1 MKNRN
6 INSIALAIALIIS
19 SSSCSEFLDRE
30 PLSAASENTFWKTEN
45 DALVG
50 LNAVYTALPDAR
62 DFWRDCQSDNSVMT
76 NAWGEAGLGYISMGN
91 HNPATGYLTE
101 EWRYDQIRK
110 SLYFLE
116 RLRGM
121 EFDENKKKRFE
132 AEARVVMG
140 MRYLRMVQLFGDIP
154 LIKEGPIALDE
165 SSLPRT
171 KKEEVL
177 KYALENAEF
186 AVNNLPDKYTG
197 ADVGRITKGAA
208 LMLKANILLYQA
220 SIKQYHEGK
229 IDESLWKGAYEAA
242 AQVLTL
248 GYKLIDDYSEIF
260 KQDNNRNTD
269 ETILA
274 YQYVEDKITHMTPV
288 LASPAGT
295 GITGNGWASFCPT
308 RDLVDSYLC
317 SDGKPISESTVYNKQ
332 DPYSNRD
339 KRLKK
344 TFMLPGEP
352 VLRPNG
358 QYLDYQPHPSFNQ
371 SEKLN
376 SEGGGITG
384 YMYLKFNEPTYTKP
398 SAGFANWPIYRYAEA
413 LLIVAEALNE
423 FRPGDSQIKTVLDEV
438 RVRAG
443 LPTIT
448 NSQLS
453 NKNLMRE
460 LIREERRHEFV
471 AEHKRYFDILR
482 WKIAEDVLNKPAYGI
497 NSNEKDQVGD
507 WTKPKYLAQNRVF
520 DKNKHYLWPIPQT
533 AIDRNQN
540 LLPQNS
546 GW

>member
-1 MKNRN
+1 MKNQY
-6 INSIALAIALIIS
+6 INKIVVTIS
-19 SSSCSEFLDRE
+19 LLFGMSSCSDFLDRE

-91 HNPATGYLTE
+91 HNPATGYLNE

-110 SLYFLE
+110 SLYFLD
-116 RLRGM
+116 RLEGM
-121 EFDENKKKRFE
+121 EIDENKKKRFE
-132 AEARVVMG
+132 GEARVILG

-154 LIKEGPIALDE
+154 LIKDGPILLDE
-165 SSLPRT
+165 SNLPRT
-171 KKEEVL
+171 KKDDVL

-186 AVNNLPDKYTG
+186 GVENLPVNYSG
-197 ADVGRITKGAA
+197 ADAGRITKGAA

-220 SIKQYHEGK
+220 SIKKFHENSS
-229 IDESLWKGAYEAA
+229 DENLWMGAYNAA
-242 AQVLTL
+242 DLVLGL
-248 GYKLIDDYSEIF
+248 GYQLLEDYAEVF
-260 KQDNNRNTD
+260 RQDNNRNSN

-274 YQYVEDKITHMTPV
+274 FQYVEDKITHMTPV

-317 SDGKPISESTVYNKQ
+317 TDGKPITESTLFNMDK
-332 DPYSNRD
+332 PFENRD

-358 QYLDYQPHPSFNQ
+358 QYSNYQPHPAYNQ
-371 SEKLN
+371 SEKIN

-384 YMYLKFNEPTYTKP
+384 YMYLKFNEPNYTKP
-398 SAGFANWPIYRYAEA
+398 SEGYANWPIYRFSEA
-413 LLIVAEALNE
+413 LLIIAEALNE
-423 FRPGDSQIKTVLDEV
+423 FKPGDPQIKVVLDQV
-438 RVRAG
+438 RKRAG
-443 LPTIT
+443 LPAIT
-448 NSQLS
+448 NNQLS
-453 NKNLMRE
+453 NQITMRE

-482 WKIAEDVLNKPAYGI
+482 WKIAENVLSKPAYGI
-497 NSNEKDQVGD
+497 NSNEKDKVGD
-507 WTKPKYLAQNRVF
+507 WAKPKFLAQNRVF
-520 DKNKHYLWPIPQT
+520 DKNKNYLWPIPQT

-540 LLPQNS
+540 LLPQNP